1 MSGDFVG
8 VNNTPP
14 PAPAGITPEYLRV
27 KEATKFSGLSRAKL
41 YEALTD
47 GRIKSYSVR
56 DPGKTRGT
64 RLISTS
70 SLREFI
76 ESHAATA

>member
-1 MSGDFVG
+1 MK
-8 VNNTPP
+8 NTTPTP
-14 PAPAGITPEYLRV
+14 STIAPEYLRV

-64 RLISTS
+64 RLISAS

-76 ESHAATA
+76 ESHAVPAQ

>member
-1 MSGDFVG
+1 MNS
-8 VNNTPP
+8 TPP
-14 PAPAGITPEYLRV
+14 PTPAGITPEYLRV
-27 KEATKFSGLSRAKL
+27 KEAVRFSGLSRAKL

-64 RLISTS
+64 RLISVA
-70 SLREFI
+70 SLREFV
-76 ESHAATA
+76 ESHAVTA